1 MTSDLLIAKSN
12 KPFSDLILFDHTI
25 AFHAVYL
32 SLVPGAHMWLFLP
45 LRMPASPA
53 PPQPYPCASLRK
65 AHLLHASDS
74 HFTEPCSS
82 SLFLSISM
90 IASSNSLLKAI
101 SLPYFPS
108 PFFFSCLLFWKSFN
122 TTDMAHI
129 YILPTI
135 GKHPIIYLS
144 IFPPLSIKHLF
155 WMEFQYH
162 QGLLSITISL
172 RSSFSPV
179 FSMGVAFSP
188 ESCCYEI
195 SVFFSPASNY
205 RGA

>member
-108 PFFFSCLLFWKSFN
+108 PFFFF
-122 TTDMAHI
+122 
-129 YILPTI
+129 
-135 GKHPIIYLS
+135 LS
-144 IFPPLSIKHLF
+144 PFLE
-155 WMEFQYH
+155 EFQYYRYGTYLYFANYWETPH
-162 QGLLSITISL
+162 YIPKHFPTLINKTLILNGIPISPRTFIYNHFSKIKFQSSLFDGSCFLPRVLLL
-172 RSSFSPV
+172 
-179 FSMGVAFSP
+179 
-188 ESCCYEI
+188 
-195 SVFFSPASNY
+195 
-205 RGA
+205 